1 MTPRDEDEDG
11 LRCGLTFVLPNQTLP
26 RWCWPMIR
34 RIGFFLALLVA
45 AMSEP
50 AGAGDII
57 DQRGRSIAFE
67 KLPQRTVFLPIPG
80 PATFIAIDGS
90 ERKIAG
96 MNGYSASAMREGL
109 LGKMFPG
116 FAKIPTNVVT
126 GAADPSNFNPNV
138 ESILALRPD
147 AVFQWATSAID
158 VSNAPACLY
167 SACVPARK
175 KTSLASSPCWV
186 RLPATNRAPQPCW
199 RGKRGKAQD

>member
-1 MTPRDEDEDG
+1 
-11 LRCGLTFVLPNQTLP
+11 
-26 RWCWPMIR
+26 MIR

-158 VSNAPACLY
+158 VLERTGLPVLGMRAGTQEDIAGFITMLGQVAGNEPRAAAVLARQDAEKRRIEAAMNGIAIRSVRACSISTAP
-167 SACVPARK
+167 R
-175 KTSLASSPCWV
+175 SS
-186 RLPATNRAPQPCW
+186 
-199 RGKRGKAQD
+199 